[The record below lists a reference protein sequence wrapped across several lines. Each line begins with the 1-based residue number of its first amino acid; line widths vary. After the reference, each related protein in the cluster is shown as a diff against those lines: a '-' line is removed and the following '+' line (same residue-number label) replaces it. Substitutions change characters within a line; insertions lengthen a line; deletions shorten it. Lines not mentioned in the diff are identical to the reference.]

1 MEQRDET
8 AITLHG
14 LFAGYGRGTVLHG
27 ITARVPRSGVTA
39 VVGPNGSGKSTLL
52 SVAAG
57 VVAPT
62 GGSVRR
68 SHARRP
74 AVVVQRS
81 AVSDALP
88 ITVEETVAMGR
99 WAHRGPWR
107 RLTKRDHR
115 IVMECMAH
123 LGVLD
128 LAPRRLGELSGGQRQ
143 RALVAQGLAQESD
156 LLLLDEPTTGL
167 DAEARERISAV
178 LDRPGPTAPRWSR
191 RRTTSKRPCAPIT
204 ACSSPKAASP
214 RRAPP
219 PRCSPPRR
227 WLGSGGSRGSA
238 DTRVPSRIPRRD
250 GARVSPL
257 HLGPRGS

>member
-178 LDRPGPTAPRWSR
+178 LDRAGADGTTVVQATHDLEAAMRADHCLLLAEGRLAAQGAPASVL
-191 RRTTSKRPCAPIT
+191 TP
-204 ACSSPKAASP
+204 AALAGIWGLP
-214 RRAPP
+214 RLR
-219 PRCSPPRR
+219 
-227 WLGSGGSRGSA
+227 
-238 DTRVPSRIPRRD
+238 
-250 GARVSPL
+250 
-257 HLGPRGS
+257 